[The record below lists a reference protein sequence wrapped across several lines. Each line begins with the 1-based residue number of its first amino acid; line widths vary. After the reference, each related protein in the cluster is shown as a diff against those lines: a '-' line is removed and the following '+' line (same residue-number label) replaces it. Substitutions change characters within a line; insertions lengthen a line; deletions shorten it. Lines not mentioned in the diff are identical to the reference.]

1 MAIKIWMMSAQTAA
15 PQVEASW
22 ILNAL
27 EGWTP
32 ELKEF
37 FWRLV
42 LAAIILFA
50 GFRIARGLHG
60 ILKKTFSRMNLE
72 ENVNKF
78 LLSVLNAAMYALVVF
93 IAAEKLGVPS
103 ASIVALLGSAG
114 VAIGLSLKESLSN
127 VAGGILIMLTRP
139 FVIQDY
145 IVCKDV
151 EGTVQDIGLVYT
163 VLTTVDNRK
172 VIIPNGTVAN
182 ATVVNVTAQEK
193 RQLDLEVQIDYT
205 SDLKKAKDILCEIL
219 KQHPQVLWEDGTRV
233 FVKELGESAVVLGM
247 RGWIMR
253 DEYWLA
259 RWDIIESIKLRF
271 DEEGIVIP
279 FRQVVVHSGTK
290 VGCLDK

>member
-1 MAIKIWMMSAQTAA
+1 MAVKIWMSNVQAA
-15 PQVEASW
+15 SPRVEASW
-22 ILNAL
+22 FLHTL

-32 ELKEF
+32 GLKALL
-37 FWRLV
+37 WRLV
-42 LAAIILFA
+42 LAAVILFV
-50 GFRIARGLHG
+50 GFRIARVFQRL
-60 ILKKTFSRMNLE
+60 LRKTFSRMNLE

-93 IAAEKLGVPS
+93 IAAEKFGVPS

-145 IVCKDV
+145 IVCKEV

-172 VIIPNGTVAN
+172 VTIPNGTVAN
-182 ATVVNVTAQEK
+182 ATVINATAQEK
-193 RQLDLEVQIDYT
+193 RQLDLEVKIDYS
-205 SDLKKAKDILCEIL
+205 SDLKKAKEILCEIL
-219 KQHPQVLWEDGTRV
+219 ERHPQVRQEDGTRV
-233 FVKELGESAVVLGM
+233 FVKELGENAVVLGM
-247 RGWIMR
+247 RGWMMK
-253 DEYWLA
+253 DEYWPA

-279 FRQVVVHSGTK
+279 YQQVVVHQGR
-290 VGCLDK
+290 G